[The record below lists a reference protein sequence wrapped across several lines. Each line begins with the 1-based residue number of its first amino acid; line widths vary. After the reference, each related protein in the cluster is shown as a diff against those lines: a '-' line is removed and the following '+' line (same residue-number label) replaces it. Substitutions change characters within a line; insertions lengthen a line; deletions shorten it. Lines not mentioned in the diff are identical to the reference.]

1 LEITILVANY
11 CRLPALVALLLQKI
25 FDERLHDQVC
35 SERFVAGNLS
45 FGKQIARMKVN
56 QLERR
61 SKMEDTSLFK

>member
-1 LEITILVANY
+1 
-11 CRLPALVALLLQKI
+11 VALLLQKI